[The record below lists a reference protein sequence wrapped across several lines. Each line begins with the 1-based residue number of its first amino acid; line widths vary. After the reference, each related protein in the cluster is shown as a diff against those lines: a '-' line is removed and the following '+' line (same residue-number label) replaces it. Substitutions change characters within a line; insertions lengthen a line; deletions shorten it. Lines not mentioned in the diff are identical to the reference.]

1 MGSSGEQGERER
13 ELKSH
18 LPPTEREKAL
28 VVLSR
33 LDEVPRGHKLAS
45 SSTRDQA
52 AAAARAQEN
61 FAFLLSLH

>member
-1 MGSSGEQGERER
+1 MGSSGEQGER

-52 AAAARAQEN
+52 AAARAQEN
-61 FAFLLSLH
+61 FAFLFSLQ